1 MKLIKTYKF
10 KLKLTKKQEKTCE
23 SWLDSCRNL
32 YNLAL
37 SERIMVY
44 EMRKKSVSKFDQY
57 NQLPE
62 LKKQFPWFAEVYS
75 DTIQEV
81 LDRLDKTYQNFF
93 RGGGFPKFS
102 KKGQYNSFTFKRSF
116 KVNEKTIKL
125 PKIGEVKY
133 FNSRPMLGTPKTATI
148 IKEDNNWFICITSEY
163 ETPFETIE
171 IDNQNSIGCDMG
183 GIRFLALS
191 NNTFIDS
198 PEFQKPYEKEL
209 RILQR
214 KLSRQKKGSNSRE
227 KTKLKIRKIYKK
239 IFNQRLDFLHKTSTL
254 LSNQYSAIYIEDLK
268 LQKMQENGFSNVNK
282 MMTDKSFGNFKILL
296 SYKLKERGKY
306 LGLVNPAYTS
316 QTCNS
321 CGTID
326 KKSRVSQSEF
336 VCTSCGLITNADLNA
351 SKNILWEG
359 ISQNT
364 KRKTLV

>member
-10 KLKLTKKQEKTCE
+10 KLKLSKKQEKTCN
-23 SWLDSCRNL
+23 SWISSARAL

-37 SERIMVY
+37 SQKIMAY
-44 EMRKKSVSKFDQY
+44 EMRKVSVSKYDQY

-62 LKKQFPWFAEVYS
+62 LKKEFHWLAEVYS
-75 DTIQEV
+75 DTLQEV

-102 KKGQYNSFTFKRSF
+102 KKGEYNSFTFKRSF

-133 FNSRPMLGTPKTATI
+133 FNSRDIIGTPKTATI
-148 IKEDNNWFICITSEY
+148 IKEDNNWFICITAEY

-171 IDNQNSIGCDMG
+171 VDNQNPIGCDMG

-198 PEFQKPYEKEL
+198 PEFMKPFESEL

-214 KLSRQKKGSNSRE
+214 KLARQKKGSNSRE
-227 KTKLKIRKIYKK
+227 KTKQKIRKIYKK
-239 IFNQRLDFLHKTSTL
+239 ISNRRLDFLHKVSTN
-254 LSNQYSAIYIEDLK
+254 LSNEYSVVYIENLK
-268 LQKMQENGFSNVNK
+268 LQKMQQNGFSNINK
-282 MMTDKSFGNFKILL
+282 MMSDKSFGNFKLLL
-296 SYKLKERGKY
+296 SYKLKERGKH

-316 QTCNS
+316 QTCNA
-321 CGTID
+321 CGTVD
-326 KKSRVSQSEF
+326 KKSRISQAEF
-336 VCTSCGLITNADLNA
+336 VCTSCGNIDLADINA
-351 SKNILWEG
+351 SKIICSKG
-359 ISQNT
+359 ITAST

>member
-1 MKLIKTYKF
+1 MKTYKF
-10 KLKLTKKQEKTCE
+10 KLKLTKTQEKTCE
-23 SWLDSCRNL
+23 SWVNSCRNL

-44 EMRKKSVSKFDQY
+44 EMRKKSVSKYDQY
-57 NQLPE
+57 NQLPL
-62 LKKQFPWFAEVYS
+62 LKQQFPWFGEVYS

-81 LDRLDKTYQNFF
+81 LDRLEKTYQNFF

-102 KKGQYNSFTFKRSF
+102 KKGEYNSFTFKRSF
-116 KVNEKTIKL
+116 KVNTKTIKL

-133 FNSRPMLGTPKTATI
+133 FNSRDIIGKTKTATI
-148 IKEDNNWFICITSEY
+148 IKEDTGWFICIITEY
-163 ETPFETIE
+163 ETSFETIE
-171 IDNQNSIGCDMG
+171 IDNQNPIGCDMG

-198 PEFQKPYEKEL
+198 PEFLKPFKNEL
-209 RILQR
+209 RLLQR
-214 KLSRQKKGSNSRE
+214 KLVRQKKGSKSRE
-227 KTKLKIRKIYKK
+227 KTKQKIRKINKK
-239 IFNQRLDFLHKTSTL
+239 ISNQRIDFLHKISTA
-254 LSNQYSAIYIEDLK
+254 LSNTYSAIYIEDLK
-268 LQKMQENGFSNVNK
+268 LQKMQQNGFSNINK
-282 MMTDKSFGNFKILL
+282 MMSDKSFGNFKIVLT
-296 SYKLKERGKY
+296 YKLKERGKH

-326 KKSRVSQSEF
+326 KKSRVSQAEF
-336 VCTSCGLITNADLNA
+336 VCTSCGVMSNSDTNA

-364 KRKTLV
+364 KRKALV

>member
-1 MKLIKTYKF
+1 MKLIKTYKY
-10 KLKLTKKQEKTCE
+10 KLKPNKTQEKLFNSWVSTC
-23 SWLDSCRNL
+23 RAL

-44 EMRKKSVSKFDQY
+44 EMRKKSVSKYDQY

-62 LKKQFPWFAEVYS
+62 LKKLHPWLGEVYS

-93 RGGGFPKFS
+93 RGAGFPKFS
-102 KKGQYNSFTFKRSF
+102 KKGEYNSFTFKRSI

-133 FNSRPMLGTPKTATI
+133 YNSRPIQGTPKTATI
-148 IKEDNNWFICITSEY
+148 IKEGNSWFICITAEY

-171 IDNQNSIGCDMG
+171 IDNQNPIALDCGVNH
-183 GIRFLALS
+183 FLALS
-191 NNTFIDS
+191 NGTFIDS
-198 PEFQKPYEKEL
+198 PSFLEPNLKQL

-227 KTKLKIRKIYKK
+227 KTKEQIRKLYKK
-239 IFNQRLDFLHKTSTL
+239 ITNQRLDFIHKISTE
-254 LSNQYSAIYIEDLK
+254 LSKNYSTIYMEDLN
-268 LQKMQENGFSNVNK
+268 LQKMQGSGLTDVNRK
-282 MMTDKSFGNFKILL
+282 MTDNGFGNFKLL
-296 SYKLKERGKY
+296 LNYKLKERGKH

-316 QTCNS
+316 QTCNA
-321 CGTID
+321 CGAID
-326 KKSRVSQSEF
+326 KKSRLSQTEF
-336 VCTSCGLITNADLNA
+336 VCTSCGNIDNADVNA
-351 SKNILWEG
+351 SKNILSKG
-359 ISQNT
+359 ITEST